1 MDKARRFSRKQLAA
15 LTWWCPGSP
24 YQNLCAVICDGAV
37 RSGKTYCLSLGFMLW
52 AMTDFDGCDFAF
64 CGKTAGAL
72 RRNVTD
78 PLCARLRGLGYTVR
92 ENRAR
97 GYIDVAGKR
106 RKNRFYLFGGRDEGS
121 AALIQGA
128 TLSGVLFDEAA
139 LMPRSF
145 VEQALA
151 RCSDERARFWF
162 SCNPEHPQHWFYTE
176 WILQAHEKNA
186 LYLHFTMRDNPSLSE
201 AVLRRYE
208 RLYTG
213 TFYDRFVL
221 GKWTAAQGAV
231 YPMFDPAVH
240 VVEHAPQCGRFYIS
254 CDYGTVNP
262 ASFGLWG
269 ESGGVWYRIAEYYH
283 DSRRTGEVKTDEQ
296 YYEALAAL
304 AGDKRIEAVIVDPSA
319 ASFIACIRR
328 HGRFRVVPARN
339 EVAGG
344 IQAVSRLLREKR
356 LLFCACCAD
365 ILREF
370 GLYRWDERAGRDT
383 PLKRDDHAMDDLRYF
398 VSTVLERRGTG
409 FCVAGVGRETA
420 PLWKRGAARSA
431 GGIG

>member
-1 MDKARRFSRKQLAA
+1 MDKARCFSKKQLAA

-24 YQNLCAVICDGAV
+24 YQNQCAVICDGAV

-52 AMTDFDGCDFAF
+52 AMTDFNGCDFAF

-78 PLCARLRGLGYTVR
+78 PLCARLRGLGYTVA

-176 WILQAHEKNA
+176 WILQAREKNA

-213 TFYDRFVL
+213 AFYDRFVL
-221 GKWTAAQGAV
+221 GKWSAAQGAV

-240 VVEHAPQCGRFYIS
+240 VVEHAPQCGRYYIS

-269 ESGGVWYRIAEYYH
+269 ECGGAWYRISEYYH
-283 DSRRTGEVKTDEQ
+283 DSRRTGEVKTD
-296 YYEALAAL
+296 
-304 AGDKRIEAVIVDPSA
+304 G
-319 ASFIACIRR
+319 
-328 HGRFRVVPARN
+328 
-339 EVAGG
+339 
-344 IQAVSRLLREKR
+344 
-356 LLFCACCAD
+356 
-365 ILREF
+365 
-370 GLYRWDERAGRDT
+370 
-383 PLKRDDHAMDDLRYF
+383 
-398 VSTVLERRGTG
+398 
-409 FCVAGVGRETA
+409 
-420 PLWKRGAARSA
+420 
-431 GGIG
+431 

>member
-1 MDKARRFSRKQLAA
+1 MVFSEKQKRVLGWWTRGSAERGRDA
-15 LTWWCPGSP
+15 L
-24 YQNLCAVICDGAV
+24 ICDGAV

-176 WILQAHEKNA
+176 WILQAHEKSA

-208 RLYTG
+208 RLYAG

-304 AGDKRIEAVIVDPSA
+304 AAAVRARYLGRA
-319 ASFIACIRR
+319 ALRPAGRGHRLPRR
-328 HGRFRVVPARN
+328 RAPFRPAPCPRDRPRPAR
-339 EVAGG
+339 
-344 IQAVSRLLREKR
+344 
-356 LLFCACCAD
+356 
-365 ILREF
+365 
-370 GLYRWDERAGRDT
+370 
-383 PLKRDDHAMDDLRYF
+383 P
-398 VSTVLERRGTG
+398 
-409 FCVAGVGRETA
+409 
-420 PLWKRGAARSA
+420 
-431 GGIG
+431 